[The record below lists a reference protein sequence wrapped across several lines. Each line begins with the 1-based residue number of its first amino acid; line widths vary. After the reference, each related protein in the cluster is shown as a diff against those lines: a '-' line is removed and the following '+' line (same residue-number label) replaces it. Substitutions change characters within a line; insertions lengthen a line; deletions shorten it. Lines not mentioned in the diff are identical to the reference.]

1 MTLNEL
7 IMTRVSH
14 DLAGICG
21 ALYNTAELLE
31 IDETFGAEAGPLIKS
46 STGALT
52 ARLKFFR
59 ALFGLD
65 GAPLDNDIVNNYLH
79 TLSASFDLKG
89 KVCNRMQLAGILIC
103 ADMMIRGGQID
114 VKENSVSGVG
124 SVKVHDRLSDVLKG
138 QIEEV
143 DPKLAPVVWLSAY
156 SQKNK
161 GVLKVN
167 ITPNGLDI
175 YF

>member
-31 IDETFGAEAGPLIKS
+31 IDDAFGAEAGPLVKS
-46 STGALT
+46 SAAALM

-59 ALFGLD
+59 SLFGLD
-65 GAPLDNDIVNNYLH
+65 GAPVDNEIVYKYLQ
-79 TLSASFDLKG
+79 TLSAPFELTG
-89 KVCNRMQLAGILIC
+89 KVCHRAQLAGILIC

-114 VKENSVSGVG
+114 VFETNVCGYGNIKMSDQLPLILSGQLEDIEPKMVPAAWLHAYG
-124 SVKVHDRLSDVLKG
+124 KQNNRLVEAMITAEKV
-138 QIEEV
+138 
-143 DPKLAPVVWLSAY
+143 
-156 SQKNK
+156 
-161 GVLKVN
+161 
-167 ITPNGLDI
+167 DI
-175 YF
+175 RF

>member
-65 GAPLDNDIVNNYLH
+65 GAPLDSDIVNNYLH

-89 KVCNRMQLAGILIC
+89 NVCNRMQLAGILIC

-138 QIEEV
+138 KTDGI
-143 DPKLAPVVWLSAY
+143 DPKLAPVAWLFAY
-156 SQKNK
+156 RQKNN

>member
-89 KVCNRMQLAGILIC
+89 NVCNRMQLAGILIC

-114 VKENSVSGVG
+114 VRENSVSGVG
-124 SVKVHDRLSDVLKG
+124 SIKVHDRLSDVLKG
-138 QIEEV
+138 KTDGI
-143 DPKLAPVVWLSAY
+143 DPKLAPVAWLFAY
-156 SQKNK
+156 RQKNN

>member
-89 KVCNRMQLAGILIC
+89 KVYNRMQLAGILIC

-114 VKENSVSGVG
+114 IKENSVSGVG

-138 QIEEV
+138 KTDGI
-143 DPKLAPVVWLSAY
+143 DPKLAPVAWLSAY
-156 SQKNK
+156 RQKNN